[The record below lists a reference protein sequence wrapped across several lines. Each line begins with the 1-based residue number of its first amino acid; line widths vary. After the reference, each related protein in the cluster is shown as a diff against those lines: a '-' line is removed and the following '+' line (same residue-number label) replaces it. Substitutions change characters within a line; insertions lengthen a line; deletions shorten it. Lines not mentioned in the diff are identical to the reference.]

1 MWATLNS
8 HPQTISHSHPQ
19 TLGGGGALNPILNT
33 GTESQGLPD
42 FKGFLGTCNL
52 TLGDGHGDGRRRSLM
67 CVRRGTI
74 GVRERERESTDF
86 LPSFPYKRTLHIYIY
101 TKPIYI
107 ASFFVWPAYGYV

>member
-8 HPQTISHSHPQ
+8 HPQTISHSHPR

-74 GVRERERESTDF
+74 GVRERERVLTSF
-86 LPSFPYKRTLHIYIY
+86 LPFLTNGRYIYIY

-107 ASFFVWPAYGYV
+107 APFFVWPAYGYV